1 MAKKISLRE
10 FQEGLV
16 SRIQS
21 ATQATVTSARLGVQ
35 AGPENWLLD
44 LTDASEVV
52 ALPKLTPAPLT
63 KPWFCGVANVRG
75 NLYSVVDF
83 SAFQG
88 YEATPQNVESRLL
101 LINGRYL
108 DNAALLV
115 SRMLGLRN
123 VDDFTEEPRASDA
136 KPWVSAQYQ
145 DKSGAPWKQLDLQR
159 LVEVPEFLQIGA

>member
-10 FQEGLV
+10 FQQGLV
-16 SRIQS
+16 SRIQN
-21 ATQATVTSARLGVQ
+21 ATQATVTSTRLGVQ

-52 ALPKLTPAPLT
+52 PLPGLTPAPLT
-63 KPWFCGVANVRG
+63 QNWFCGVANVRG

-88 YEATPQNVESRLL
+88 FEQTPQNVESRLL
-101 LINGRYL
+101 LVNSRYL

-115 SRMLGLRN
+115 TRMLGLKN
-123 VDDFTEEPRASDA
+123 VDDLIAQEPETAGR
-136 KPWVSAQYQ
+136 PWIAAHYR
-145 DKSGAPWKQLDLQR
+145 DKAGVRWNQLDLKH
-159 LVEVPEFLQIGA
+159 LVGQPEFLQIGV

>member
-10 FQEGLV
+10 FQQGLV
-16 SRIQS
+16 SRIQN

-52 ALPKLTPAPLT
+52 PLPKLTPAPLT

-88 YEATPQNVESRLL
+88 YEPTPQNVESRLL
-101 LINGRYL
+101 LVNNRYL
-108 DNAALLV
+108 SNAALLV
-115 SRMLGLRN
+115 TRMLGLRN
-123 VDDFTEEPRASDA
+123 VEDFVGEPRAQDA
-136 KPWVSAQYQ
+136 KSWVSAQYH
-145 DKSGAPWKQLDLQR
+145 DKSGAPWKQLDLER
-159 LVEVPEFLQIGA
+159 LVEEPEFLQVGT